1 MIPLGQDLGSSIG
14 LYLGD
19 MGVVSSM
26 YRFLLLYCCCYIA
39 VLETGSLYVPLFVM
53 QLPM

>member
-1 MIPLGQDLGSSIG
+1 MIPLGQDLGSCIG

-26 YRFLLLYCCCYIA
+26 YRFLLLYCCYIA
-39 VLETGSLYVPLFVM
+39 VLETGSLYLLLFVM
-53 QLPM
+53 HLPM